1 MTDPRLE
8 NYIIA
13 HSSPPCEILHDLWR
27 HTWLHTIYPRMA
39 AGPQH
44 GLLLQ
49 MICHMLRPEKVLE
62 IGTFTG
68 YSAIAMALALPDNSG
83 IISIDASEEHLN
95 IASKYVEKSNL
106 QHKISLIH
114 GDAKEVLAQMNDQFD
129 LIYLDADKVSYPVY
143 FPELKRL
150 LRPGGFLLAD
160 NVLWGGKVT
169 DAVAKDKETEA
180 LRSFNKLV
188 NEDPDFIQL
197 ILPLHDG
204 LLLARRAV

>member
-1 MTDPRLE
+1 MIEPRLE
-8 NYIIA
+8 NYIAA
-13 HSSPPCEILHDLWR
+13 HCSPPCEILHDLWR
-27 HTWLHTIYPRMA
+27 YTWLHTIYPRMA

-68 YSAIAMALALPDNSG
+68 YAAIAMALALPEKSKL
-83 IISIDASEEHLN
+83 ISIEANEEHLH
-95 IASKYVEKSNL
+95 IASNYVEKSQL
-106 QHKISLIH
+106 QHKIRLIQ
-114 GDAKEVLAQMNDQFD
+114 GDAKDEVKKLNDQFD
-129 LIYLDADKVSYPVY
+129 LIYLDADKVSYPEY

-160 NVLWGGKVT
+160 NVLWGGKVA
-169 DAVAKDKETEA
+169 DPLAKDKETEA

-188 NEDPDFIQL
+188 NEDQDFEQL
-197 ILPLHDG
+197 VLPLHDG
-204 LLLARRAV
+204 LLLARRLV

>member
-1 MTDPRLE
+1 MTNPRLE
-8 NYIIA
+8 NYIVA

-27 HTWLHTIYPRMA
+27 YTWLHTIYPRMA

-49 MICHMLRPEKVLE
+49 MICHMLRPVKVLE

-68 YSAIAMALALPDNSG
+68 YAAIAIALALPEKSN
-83 IISIDASEEHLN
+83 IISIEASEEHLN
-95 IASKYVEKSNL
+95 IASRYVEKSNL

-129 LIYLDADKVSYPVY
+129 LIYLDADKVSYPDY
-143 FPELKRL
+143 FPEVKRL
-150 LRPGGFLLAD
+150 LRPRGFLLVD
-160 NVLWGGKVT
+160 NVIWGGKVA
-169 DAVAKDKETEA
+169 DPLAKDKETEA
-180 LRSFNKLV
+180 LRSFNTLV
-188 NEDPDFIQL
+188 NQDPDFEQL

-204 LLLARRAV
+204 LLLARRIA

>member
-8 NYIIA
+8 NYIVA

-27 HTWLHTIYPRMA
+27 YTWLHTIYPRMA

-49 MICHMLRPEKVLE
+49 MICHMLRPVKVLE

-68 YSAIAMALALPDNSG
+68 YAAIAIALALPEKSN
-83 IISIDASEEHLN
+83 IISIEASEEHLN
-95 IASKYVEKSNL
+95 IASRYVEKSNL

-129 LIYLDADKVSYPVY
+129 LIYLDADKVSYPDY
-143 FPELKRL
+143 FPEVKRL
-150 LRPGGFLLAD
+150 LRPRGFLLVD
-160 NVLWGGKVT
+160 NVIWGGKVA
-169 DAVAKDKETEA
+169 DPLAKDKETEA
-180 LRSFNKLV
+180 LRSFNTLV
-188 NEDPDFIQL
+188 NQDPDFEQL
-197 ILPLHDG
+197 VLPLHDG
-204 LLLARRAV
+204 LLLARRIA